1 MAFDR
6 QFGRGDIRPPEEH
19 GEDPGEERDEL
30 LLDPAP
36 AWDAVH
42 KEWTAPWRQGLVN
55 MAAARPRAWSA
66 EPDFHADRG
75 PDGQVL
81 IIVINLDHTAYN
93 VVKPA
98 FAVLTGLRF
107 SFS

>member
-1 MAFDR
+1 MGTWCMIAQMETLER
-6 QFGRGDIRPPEEH
+6 QERGP
-19 GEDPGEERDEL
+19 
-30 LLDPAP
+30 
-36 AWDAVH
+36 
-42 KEWTAPWRQGLVN
+42 APWRQGLVN

-81 IIVINLDHTAYN
+81 IIVINLDHPAYKI
-93 VVKPA
+93 VKPA
-98 FAVLTGLRF
+98 IAVLTGLRF